1 MIKLTDLFAAFDQ
14 SLDITADWILSEA
27 TVDSRRVLPGSLF
40 FAIKGE
46 RVDGHAYISKAFEHG
61 ALVAVIDQDIPC
73 NHPII
78 DVGENIS
85 GPIHIP
91 EQPFCIKVKDS
102 LQAMQTIAAYQRH
115 IINPSV
121 IGITGSVGKSSTKE
135 LVAEVLGQ
143 HFHTH
148 KNPGNYNNEIGLPLT
163 LINAGY
169 GHDCIVAEMGFYY
182 PGEIRFLCDIAA
194 PRIGIVTNIGTVH
207 AERAGSQQVIA
218 RGKAELVQSLPEDG
232 FAILNYDDPLVRPMD
247 KETRAEVIYYGLSP
261 QAHLWADAIQGQG
274 LNGIT
279 FDIHHQGQIFHVQ
292 VPMLGKHSVQT
303 ILRASA
309 AGLAAG
315 MQWDEIIAGLQKG
328 HSQLRLVTARTES

>member
-1 MIKLTDLFAAFDQ
+1 
-14 SLDITADWILSEA
+14 
-27 TVDSRRVLPGSLF
+27 
-40 FAIKGE
+40 
-46 RVDGHAYISKAFEHG
+46 
-61 ALVAVIDQDIPC
+61 
-73 NHPII
+73 
-78 DVGENIS
+78 VGENIS

-102 LQAMQTIAAYQRH
+102 LQAMQTLRLPTAH
-115 IINPSV
+115 LNPSV
-121 IGITGSVGKSSTKE
+121 IGITACRKIITKE

-232 FAILNYDDPLVRPMD
+232 FAILNYDDPLVRPMN

-261 QAHLWADAIQGQG
+261 QAILADAIQGQG

-279 FDIHHQGQIFHVQ
+279 FDIHHQGHIFHVQ

-315 MQWDEIIAGLQKG
+315 MQWDEIIAVCKKDIPNY
-328 HSQLRLVTARTES
+328 VW